1 MLSTVRPTKKP
12 LLGSFGGEKLPYVER
27 KGNKDNE
34 TDRDK
39 YKDKD
44 KQITQKDMHFKEKE
58 NRTKGEGRIPN
69 IKAKTKQTPPKWYR
83 QAKTKQQTGID
94 EDNE

>member
-1 MLSTVRPTKKP
+1 LSC
-12 LLGSFGGEKLPYVER
+12 LFGSFGDEKLPYVVR
-27 KGNKDNE
+27 KGDKDNE

-44 KQITQKDMHFKEKE
+44 KQITEKDKQIREKE
-58 NRTKGEGRIPN
+58 NTTKGEGQIPN